1 MENNNGKGIFY
12 GVIGVATLVVAII
25 GATFAYFASTTQGGA
40 GAAAANSAD
49 VKGKL
54 TITQTGQ
61 YIAPD
66 LIPASNAT
74 MLASFKQTG
83 EANVN
88 TGKCRGA
95 SAADHNA
102 NYGMCSYYSF
112 KIANTADV
120 PTTVYLSLTTDENT
134 FEGTDFKYCVYEGTT
149 TDKPAVHACGAVPA
163 KTKSEQFTSVNLAA
177 TTGEKEYT
185 IILYYEDNGDQT
197 DKGSGRAYA
206 ATVSASTSDGTS
218 QIVGYVASAG

>member
-25 GATFAYFASTTQGGA
+25 GATFAYFASTTQGTN

-54 TITQTGQ
+54 AITQTGQ
-61 YIAPD
+61 YIATD
-66 LIPASNAT
+66 LIPASNDT
-74 MLASFKQTG
+74 MLKSFKQTG
-83 EANVN
+83 TADVN

-120 PTTVYLSLTTDENT
+120 PTTVYLSLRTDENT
-134 FEGTDFKYCVYEGTT
+134 FDGTDFKYCVYEGTT
-149 TDKPAVHACGAVPA
+149 TDKPAHECVAVPA
-163 KTKSEQFTSVNLAA
+163 KSGSERFASVNLAA
-177 TTGEKEYT
+177 TTGEAEYT

-206 ATVSASTSDGTS
+206 ATVTASTSDGTS
-218 QIVGYVASAG
+218 QIVGYIVSAG